1 MGNSSMKPPFWRRHR
16 WLKWCAGAVLLFLIA
31 LGVGIS
37 IVQHR
42 AEPFLRALIVERLQD
57 HFHARVELDSFH
69 ISLMNGLWAEGKGLR
84 IWPPARVAGL
94 EADAGVP
101 PRPLIN
107 LAEFRFHAPL
117 HYKPGEP
124 IHIYQVEL
132 RGLRVDVPPRPHFT
146 HKKEP
151 DAGPDPDR
159 PGSSSGPPGSR
170 LLHFQIDNV
179 VCTGAQLTLETSNP
193 AKQPLVFALRTI
205 KLKHVS
211 PGGKMSFEAE
221 LTNPK
226 PAGLILTKGDF
237 GPWVVEDPGLTPING
252 NYNFE
257 HADLSV
263 FKGISGT
270 LNSTGSYQGTLRDM
284 DIQGHTDTPNFA
296 LPHFG
301 NPMPLSTD
309 FRARVDGTNG
319 DTWLDQVNAI
329 LGHSRVNTSGK
340 IVQLIETRDSSGK
353 PEPPHSIGHEI
364 TLNAT
369 VEHGQMADFLRLTS
383 HSSDP
388 MLTGTLNLKTAI
400 EIPPGLNPV
409 HERLRLKGNFV
420 LDSAQFT
427 HPNIQER
434 IDELSLRGQ
443 GKPGEVKQPK
453 AEDVRSTMTSDF
465 SMDDGVLTLPNL
477 VYTVPGAEI
486 DLNGAYTVDGGG
498 LSFKGEAKMQAT
510 VSQMVGG
517 WKGMLLKPADRFF
530 KKGGAGT
537 KVGVHVDG
545 TREAP
550 HFGID
555 F

>member
-1 MGNSSMKPPFWRRHR
+1 MDESSMKPSFWRRHR
-16 WLKWCAGAVLLFLIA
+16 WLQWCAGAVLLFLIA
-31 LGVGIS
+31 LGVVIS
-37 IVQHR
+37 IVLHR
-42 AEPFLRALIVERLQD
+42 AEPFLRALIVEHLQD

-69 ISLMNGLWAEGKGLR
+69 VSLINGLWAEGKGLR

-94 EADAGVP
+94 EANSGIP
-101 PRPLIN
+101 PKPLID

-117 HYKPGEP
+117 HYKRGQP
-124 IHIYQVEL
+124 IRIYRVEL
-132 RGLRVDVPPRPHFT
+132 RGLRIDVPPRPHFT

-151 DAGPDPDR
+151 DADSEPDQ
-159 PGSSSGPPGSR
+159 PGSR
-170 LLHFQIDNV
+170 LFHFQIDNV

-211 PGGKMSFEAE
+211 PGGKMSFAAE

-252 NYNFE
+252 DYNFE

-270 LNSTGSYQGTLRDM
+270 LSSTGSYQGTLRDM

-296 LPHFG
+296 LLHFG

-309 FRARVDGTNG
+309 FHARVDGTNG

-353 PEPPHSIGHEI
+353 MQPPHSIGHEI
-364 TLNAT
+364 TLNAV

-383 HSSDP
+383 HTSDP
-388 MLTGTLNLKTAI
+388 ILTGTLNLKTSI

-409 HERLRLKGNFV
+409 HERLLLKGNFV

-427 HPNIQER
+427 HPNIQGR

-453 AEDVRSTMTSDF
+453 AEDVSSTMASDF
-465 SMDDGVLTLPNL
+465 SMDDGVLTLPDL
-477 VYTVPGAEI
+477 VYTVPGAQI
-486 DLNGAYTVDGGG
+486 DLNGSYTVDGGG
-498 LSFKGEAKMQAT
+498 LRFEGTAKMQAT

-517 WKGMLLKPADRFF
+517 WKGLLLKPADRFF
-530 KKGGAGT
+530 KKDGVGT
-537 KVGVHVDG
+537 QVRVHVLG
-545 TREAP
+545 TREDP
-550 HFGID
+550 RFGID